1 MDVGLIT
8 YILKNLLIEVQRPVY
23 LDRCK
28 AGIIKTRTVLLG
40 LIPPAGLN
48 K

>member
-8 YILKNLLIEVQRPVY
+8 YIFKNLLIEAQRPVY
-23 LDRCK
+23 LDTYK
-28 AGIIKTRTVLLG
+28 AGIIKTKTVLLG